1 VGVGH
6 ANSDEIPDAFGTG
19 PRNDAARAR
28 MTSPQPGPL
37 VGGDPHQVGRFT
49 ILGLLGEG
57 GMGRV
62 FLGCSPGGRAV
73 AIKIIRSALASD
85 PAFRT
90 RFTHEIAAA
99 RAVGGF
105 YTAPVVDADTTGPQP
120 WLAVAYVAGP
130 SLLDAVVASGPLPPP
145 AIRQLGLGLAEALQ
159 AIHAAG
165 VVHRDMKPSNVLLAA
180 DGPRVIDFGIARAA
194 ESSSVT
200 RTGTI
205 VGSAGFMAPEQITG
219 GDVGPA
225 TDVFALGAVLTFA
238 ATGQGPF
245 GEGRTEALAYRV
257 VYGDPMLDNLPEP
270 PRGMV
275 ERCLAKDPRQRPDP
289 AEVIAALAAIPAAV
303 TATGKGWLPEPV
315 ERMVGQHQAIET
327 AAMGML
333 AVPPT
338 QPPRED
344 VTTPT
349 MTSYRPPEY
358 HPAGYQP
365 AGYQPA
371 GYQPAG
377 YQPAGYQ
384 PAGYQPAG
392 AVPAGPA
399 PAPAPAPAPSATPP
413 PARRPRGWIL
423 AAVALGV
430 VLAVAGFVA
439 ANRLSAKTPAPPVS
453 TTRPLAASPAPTSHP
468 APSATPSPSGTGS
481 AGLAGSGPA
490 AVVLAYYSAINNHDC
505 GTAWS
510 LGGSNISAANGQ
522 TYQQFCQ
529 GFSTTTRDVVTV
541 DSVAGDTVAVT
552 IVAEHTD
559 GSAQT
564 FQGSY
569 VVSNGVI
576 DSASVQQSG

>member
-6 ANSDEIPDAFGTG
+6 ANSDEIPAAFGAG

-28 MTSPQPGPL
+28 MTSAQPRPL
-37 VGGDPHQVGRFT
+37 VGEDPRQVGRFT
-49 ILGLLGEG
+49 VLGLLGEG

-73 AIKIIRSALASD
+73 AIKVIRAGLASE
-85 PAFRT
+85 PAFRA
-90 RFTHEIAAA
+90 RFSREITAA

-130 SLLDAVVASGPLPPP
+130 SLLDAVTASGPLPLS

-165 VVHRDMKPSNVLLAA
+165 VVHRDLKPSNVLLAA

-194 ESSSVT
+194 ESSSLT

-205 VGSAGFMAPEQITG
+205 IGSAGFMAPEQITG
-219 GDVGPA
+219 GDMGPA
-225 TDVFALGAVLTFA
+225 ADVFALGAVLTFA

-257 VYGDPMLDNLPEP
+257 VHAEPVLDNLPEP
-270 PRGMV
+270 LRGMV
-275 ERCLAKDPRQRPDP
+275 ARCLAKDPRQRPGP
-289 AEVIAALAAIPAAV
+289 GEVITALAAIPAAG
-303 TATGKGWLPEPV
+303 TGTGEGWLPQPV
-315 ERMVGQHQAIET
+315 ERMVGHHQAVET
-327 AAMGML
+327 AAMGMSP
-333 AVPPT
+333 VPQT

-344 VTTPT
+344 VATPT
-349 MTSYRPPEY
+349 MTSYRPAEAD
-358 HPAGYQP
+358 PAGP
-365 AGYQPA
+365 M
-371 GYQPAG
+371 
-377 YQPAGYQ
+377 
-384 PAGYQPAG
+384 
-392 AVPAGPA
+392 PA
-399 PAPAPAPAPSATPP
+399 PAPAPAAAPG

-423 AAVALGV
+423 GAVALGV
-430 VLAVAGFVA
+430 VLAVGGFVA
-439 ANRLSAKTPAPPVS
+439 ANRLSAKTPVPPVS
-453 TTRPLAASPAPTSHP
+453 TVRALAASPTTTSHP

-481 AGLAGSGPA
+481 AGSGPA
-490 AVVLAYYSAINNHDC
+490 AVVQAYYAAINNRDC

-510 LGGSNISAANGQ
+510 LGGDNISAANGQ

-529 GFSTTTRDVVTV
+529 GFSTTSRDVLTV
-541 DSVAGDTVAVT
+541 DSVAGDTVTVT
-552 IVAEHTD
+552 VLAEHTD
-559 GSAQT
+559 GSSQT

-569 VVSNGVI
+569 VVRNGVV
-576 DSASVQQSG
+576 DSARIQQSG